1 MKLNRR
7 KMFGLIASAPVALPV
22 VAKESAVGSGLMSMG
37 LNAVNSGL
45 PQSSGP
51 IGMGND
57 VEVVLRKRRSGPQQR
72 LYWRTLSEVVAA
84 TDKWPTSKHLHNDLK
99 LALGYVEKHVNAFNG
114 AMTYQADSTA
124 FEKMKGDE
132 FKTYFDRAM
141 KLIAESCGFDPLAQ
155 YEARRAA

>member
-1 MKLNRR
+1 MKDDPPLLLRR
-7 KMFGLIASAPVALPV
+7 TKHGLEA
-22 VAKESAVGSGLMSMG
+22 
-37 LNAVNSGL
+37 LNAIDAEALAEIGL
-45 PQSSGP
+45 GS
-51 IGMGND
+51 D